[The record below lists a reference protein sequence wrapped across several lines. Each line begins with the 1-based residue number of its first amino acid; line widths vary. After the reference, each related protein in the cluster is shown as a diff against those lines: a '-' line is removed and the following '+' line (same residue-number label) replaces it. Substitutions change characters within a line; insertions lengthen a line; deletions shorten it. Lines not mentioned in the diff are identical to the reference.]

1 MKRSKF
7 LLIPLVIATASFGFW
22 LSNVNNVSAENN
34 PVCSAEDFRD
44 QYLKKID
51 VQYNGDTITLTNNSG
66 LNLDYRFLKDADT
79 GNVITGSLEKG
90 SSVNFTVSNGGLV
103 YFYLQNEM
111 SNPCLA
117 NAGEEIGKIEFTN
130 EGLIDNPLYYDSL
143 CVNYR
148 NKWGNNKTMQNSVPY
163 C

>member
-51 VQYNGDTITLTNNSG
+51 VQYNGDTITLTNN
-66 LNLDYRFLKDADT
+66 
-79 GNVITGSLEKG
+79 
-90 SSVNFTVSNGGLV
+90 
-103 YFYLQNEM
+103 
-111 SNPCLA
+111 
-117 NAGEEIGKIEFTN
+117 
-130 EGLIDNPLYYDSL
+130 
-143 CVNYR
+143 
-148 NKWGNNKTMQNSVPY
+148 
-163 C
+163 